1 LWTPPRAAS
10 SVVFA
15 FDDVVEEHVRGAE
28 RDDGLNQERVEARHV
43 YVVVEV
49 EIMHRHGFGG
59 AVVDHQRWLERV
71 HYLGKVF
78 DVGSVAETGFGGM

>member
-1 LWTPPRAAS
+1 MAAS

-43 YVVVEV
+43 EV
-49 EIMHRHGFGG
+49 S
-59 AVVDHQRWLERV
+59 DLLCKQWLPI
-71 HYLGKVF
+71 
-78 DVGSVAETGFGGM
+78 